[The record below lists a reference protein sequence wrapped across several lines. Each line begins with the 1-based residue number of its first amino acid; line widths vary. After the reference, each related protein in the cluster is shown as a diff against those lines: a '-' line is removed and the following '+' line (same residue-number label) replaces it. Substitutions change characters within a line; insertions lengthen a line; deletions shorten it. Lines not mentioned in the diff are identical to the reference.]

1 MSHTARRS
9 RAPSPDA
16 AVALAAG
23 EVRRAFSEWASAL
36 VALLVRDYVPT
47 VARPADRQDATIAG
61 LLREAG
67 RAKPRAEK
75 LEQAFRMLDRQSAD
89 ELRVAGVPTA
99 DVVPK
104 AEQRKAEWL
113 RANTDLIKAE
123 ADLRRRVE
131 RVLEDPLNQ
140 GRSVADISK
149 LLQEQAG
156 YSTSRAELTARDQ
169 TLKLYGQIQQERQQN
184 AGVERYIW
192 TTSLDERVRPD
203 HADLDGS
210 IQRWDDPPIVDRR
223 TGRRGHPGFD
233 YQCRCSA
240 VAVLDEPAEG
250 EAPAEQQR
258 QTELRQRAVEAGR
271 FVPPPQRPP
280 PEPAM
285 RPSAAELAAERQR
298 VAAERAATAER
309 LRLEREADARIAAAR
324 AEAQRLEA
332 ERQAAQQLEIAR
344 REAEAVAL
352 ERAREAERQ
361 RIAAAVPPAPPNAP
375 EKPVAPRIAAERLG
389 LTENELSGFLL
400 ERGAFTGGRVALA
413 EVKALPGFEAWYDR
427 KAIERYTENSAFL
440 VNRKL
445 RTVGWN
451 KSWAPA
457 GSSKVERRYYEGL
470 KTIARRAGEA
480 MARNATNTRP
490 LFRGTLVPDDLLA
503 SWTKAGAVSDP
514 AFMSF
519 STSPSVAQRFL
530 PGESVTGQFAENR
543 QTRVLIRA
551 PEGGGYHYGGAE
563 AEVMFPPDSKL
574 PIRSV
579 TREGGVV
586 VIEVGAPVR

>member
-1 MSHTARRS
+1 MAMASRLRPERAPRVGRAGRAGRQARVMSHRARRA
-9 RAPSPDA
+9 RAEAPDA

-113 RANTDLIKAE
+113 RANTDLIRAE

-140 GRSVADISK
+140 GRSVDDISK

-184 AGVERYIW
+184 AGIERYVW

-233 YQCRCSA
+233 FQCRCSA
-240 VAVLDEPAEG
+240 VAVLDAPAEG

-271 FVPPPQRPP
+271 FVPREPRRPP

-285 RPSAAELAAERQR
+285 RPSPAEVEAERQR
-298 VAAERAATAER
+298 VAAERVATAER

-324 AEAQRLEA
+324 AAALVDVPAAIAPRS
-332 ERQAAQQLEIAR
+332 AAQLVDLAQEAPKAAAKRADVEAVVERALLGRSLADLRAIPFTPEELSVDASLAFLRADPFFRRTGNVADNFGSSPTGLPQITVEADGQVYLSNGRHRVTVARELGLRQIIAR
-344 REAEAVAL
+344 VRKVGK
-352 ERAREAERQ
+352 RG
-361 RIAAAVPPAPPNAP
+361 
-375 EKPVAPRIAAERLG
+375 G
-389 LTENELSGFLL
+389 LVWE
-400 ERGAFTGGRVALA
+400 
-413 EVKALPGFEAWYDR
+413 Y
-427 KAIERYTENSAFL
+427 
-440 VNRKL
+440 
-445 RTVGWN
+445 VG
-451 KSWAPA
+451 
-457 GSSKVERRYYEGL
+457 
-470 KTIARRAGEA
+470 
-480 MARNATNTRP
+480 
-490 LFRGTLVPDDLLA
+490 
-503 SWTKAGAVSDP
+503 
-514 AFMSF
+514 
-519 STSPSVAQRFL
+519 
-530 PGESVTGQFAENR
+530 
-543 QTRVLIRA
+543 
-551 PEGGGYHYGGAE
+551 
-563 AEVMFPPDSKL
+563 
-574 PIRSV
+574 PIR
-579 TREGGVV
+579 
-586 VIEVGAPVR
+586 I